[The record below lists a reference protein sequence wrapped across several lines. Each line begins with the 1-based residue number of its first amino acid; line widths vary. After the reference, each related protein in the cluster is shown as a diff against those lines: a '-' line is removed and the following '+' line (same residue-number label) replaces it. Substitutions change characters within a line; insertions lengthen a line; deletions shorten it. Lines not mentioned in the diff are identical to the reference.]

1 MNCVGQE
8 GPYFET
14 VGLTPGAGVKF
25 RAVLSPFRG
34 GMPTMTV
41 FFLQN
46 CAYQEEVEF
55 TLAIAFYSHQCV

>member
-14 VGLTPGAGVKF
+14 VGLTPGAGVKL

-34 GMPTMTV
+34 GMLTMTV
-41 FFLQN
+41 FFIHN

-55 TLAIAFYSHQCV
+55 TFAIAFQYL